1 MDGKYNYI
9 IVCLILI
16 VLAYFYRNYYKRKVK
31 INIKNINNE
40 DVLKY
45 EKLIRENHILKI
57 ARLIYYLWLVI
68 AFILLIIFIKFDI
81 INIFIFIFFLSVFLI
96 VSYFIKAFYTK
107 IYKKQ
112 IIQEIF
118 NASGNLNKTYYAEGG
133 ITKEDYKFANFEKFG
148 KYKTSDLIKGFIGTE
163 HYELSSV
170 TTYSE
175 IYSLDNVHYIVPK
188 NFEGVVS
195 KVNLNQSVDS
205 FLYIVGNKK
214 RYDKKNLI
222 LIDDEKFNDKYYVY
236 SNNEEIVKKLFNSD
250 IKLEKDTNIYY
261 EVKLYNDVLYFR
273 FFIGRLFI
281 PNMFS
286 LKKDALAIVKYM
298 FILDYMEMVMSQ
310 FIKVLKDK

>member
-16 VLAYFYRNYYKRKVK
+16 VLAYFYRNYHKRKVK

-222 LIDDEKFNDKYYVY
+222 LIDDEKFNDKCYVY

-273 FFIGRLFI
+273 FFIGKLFI

>member
-68 AFILLIIFIKFDI
+68 AFILLIIFIKLDI

-133 ITKEDYKFANFEKFG
+133 IIKEDYKFANFEKFG

-188 NFEGVVS
+188 KFEGVVS

-205 FLYIVGNKK
+205 FVYIVGNKK

-310 FIKVLKDK
+310 FIKVLNDK

>member
-16 VLAYFYRNYYKRKVK
+16 VLAYFYRNYHKSKVK

-188 NFEGVVS
+188 KFEGVVS

-205 FLYIVGNKK
+205 FVYIVGNKK

-222 LIDDEKFNDKYYVY
+222 LIDDERFNDKYYVY

-273 FFIGRLFI
+273 FFIGKLFI

-286 LKKDALAIVKYM
+286 LKKDALVIVKYM

-310 FIKVLKDK
+310 FIKVLNDK